1 MILALKTPTGAGVP
15 RTIGPMT
22 SLSNHPIEPPDQSE
36 LVERLRSGD
45 GAAYEQIVRELTPRM
60 LATAKRLLSNESDA
74 EDAVQEA
81 FLSAFKN
88 LDKFQQGS
96 QVGTWIHR
104 ILINAAL
111 MKLRSRNRRHEAS
124 IEDLLPRFNNDGH
137 AENPAQAWNLPGPDP
152 IQADETRQVVRD
164 AIESLPDAYR
174 TVLMLRDIE
183 RLDTESTAAALG
195 ISSNAVKTRLHR
207 ARQALRTLLDPH
219 FRPADN

>member
-1 MILALKTPTGAGVP
+1 MTTVP
-15 RTIGPMT
+15 RIPV
-22 SLSNHPIEPPDQSE
+22 EPPDQTN

-45 GAAYEQIVRELTPRM
+45 AGAYEQIVRDLTPRM
-60 LATAKRLLSNESDA
+60 LATAKRFLGSEADA

-88 LDKFQQGS
+88 LDKFQEGS

-111 MKLRSRNRRHEAS
+111 MKLRSRNRRHEAA
-124 IEDLLPRFNNDGH
+124 IEDLLPKFDSTGH
-137 AENPAQAWNLPGPDP
+137 AENPAQPWNLPGPDP
-152 IQADETRQVVRD
+152 IQADETRRVVRE

-174 TVLMLRDIE
+174 TVLILRDVE
-183 RLDTESTAAALG
+183 QLDTESTAAALG
-195 ISSNAVKTRLHR
+195 ITPNAVKTRLHR

-219 FRPADN
+219 FRPEHSEPSDPQPS

>member
-1 MILALKTPTGAGVP
+1 MTTVP
-15 RTIGPMT
+15 RIPV
-22 SLSNHPIEPPDQSE
+22 EPPDQTN
-36 LVERLRSGD
+36 LVECLRSGD
-45 GAAYEQIVRELTPRM
+45 AGAYEQIVRDLTPRM
-60 LATAKRLLSNESDA
+60 LATAKRFLGSEADA

-88 LDKFQQGS
+88 LDKFQEGS

-124 IEDLLPRFNNDGH
+124 IEDLLPKFDQTGH
-137 AENPAQAWNLPGPDP
+137 AENPAQPWNLPGPDP
-152 IQADETRQVVRD
+152 IQADETRRVVRE

-174 TVLMLRDIE
+174 TVLILRDVE
-183 RLDTESTAAALG
+183 QLDTESTAAALG

-219 FRPADN
+219 FRPEQSEPSDPQPS

>member
-1 MILALKTPTGAGVP
+1 M
-15 RTIGPMT
+15 
-22 SLSNHPIEPPDQSE
+22 PDQQA
-36 LVERLRSGD
+36 LVERLRAGD
-45 GAAYEQIVRELTPRM
+45 GAAYEQIVRDLSPRM
-60 LATAKRLLSNESDA
+60 LATAKRLLSSEADA

-124 IEDLLPRFNNDGH
+124 IEDLLPRFDSTGH
-137 AENPAQAWNLPGPDP
+137 AENPAQPWNLPDADP
-152 IQADETRQVVRD
+152 IQAEETTRVVRE

-174 TVLMLRDIE
+174 TVLLLRDVE
-183 RLDTESTAAALG
+183 ELDTEAAAQALG
-195 ISSNAVKTRLHR
+195 ITPNAVKTRLHR

-219 FRPADN
+219 FRPGETADETP

>member
-1 MILALKTPTGAGVP
+1 MGAMTTVSRTPT
-15 RTIGPMT
+15 
-22 SLSNHPIEPPDQSE
+22 EPPDQSE
-36 LVERLRSGD
+36 LVERLRAGD
-45 GAAYEQIVRELTPRM
+45 AEAYEQVVRELTPRM
-60 LATAKRLLSNESDA
+60 LATAKRLLGSEADA

-88 LDKFQQGS
+88 LEKFQQGS

-124 IEDLLPRFNNDGH
+124 IEDLLPKFDQTGH
-137 AENPAQAWNLPGPDP
+137 AENPAQPWNLPGPDP

-183 RLDTESTAAALG
+183 QLDTESTAAALG
-195 ISSNAVKTRLHR
+195 ISPNAVKTRLHR

-219 FRPADN
+219 FRPAEE

>member
-1 MILALKTPTGAGVP
+1 MTTVSRTPT
-15 RTIGPMT
+15 
-22 SLSNHPIEPPDQSE
+22 EPPDQSE
-36 LVERLRSGD
+36 LVERLRAGD
-45 GAAYEQIVRELTPRM
+45 GQAYEQVVRELTPRM
-60 LATAKRLLSNESDA
+60 LATAKRLLGSEADA

-88 LDKFQQGS
+88 LEKFQQGS

-124 IEDLLPRFNNDGH
+124 IEDLLPKFDQTGH
-137 AENPAQAWNLPGPDP
+137 AENPAQPWNLPGPDP

-183 RLDTESTAAALG
+183 QLDTESTAAALG
-195 ISSNAVKTRLHR
+195 ISPNAVKTRLHR

-219 FRPADN
+219 FRPTEN